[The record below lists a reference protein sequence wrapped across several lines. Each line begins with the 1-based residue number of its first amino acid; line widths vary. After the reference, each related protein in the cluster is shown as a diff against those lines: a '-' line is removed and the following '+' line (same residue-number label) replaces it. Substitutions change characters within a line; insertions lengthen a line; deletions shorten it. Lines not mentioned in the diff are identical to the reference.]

1 MANFG
6 IFRGFSEKLYEGELP
21 VSLGKIGSTEV
32 SDIIP
37 EYQAILN
44 YATTQG
50 YTLPSLN
57 QQVKQNQLLSDLV
70 FYGIWDKLDTFA
82 VFATDA
88 EDSLGSGTSNFA
100 LIDWKR
106 LSQLT
111 AVNSPTFTTNQGFTG
126 NGSSSYLNTN
136 FQPLTNKV
144 NISLNSA
151 SFGAY
156 FYSNAIQD
164 KGFGAIGF
172 YLNPTTATV
181 SGVSLIRSIFIG
193 PGVNGGI
200 HSGRQ
205 GFFQVNRKNSTEV
218 NHIKNGTDLGA
229 FLSNSNSIIN
239 TNLYLLAYNTGEF
252 ATDQISMYFAGSSLY
267 DERLNFSN
275 SWNTYINSI

>member
-6 IFRGFSEKLYEGELP
+6 LFRGFSEKLFEGELP
-21 VSLGKIGSTEV
+21 TSLGEIGSTVV

-37 EYQAILN
+37 EYQSILD

-50 YTLPSLN
+50 YTLPSQN

-70 FYGIWDKLDTFA
+70 FYGIWSKIDTFS
-82 VFATDA
+82 VFATD
-88 EDSLGSGTSNFA
+88 GSENFA

-106 LSQLT
+106 LSQMT

-126 NGSSSYLNTN
+126 NGTSSYINSN
-136 FQPLTNKV
+136 FKPLTNKV

-156 FYSNAIQD
+156 FYTNNIQD
-164 KGFGAIGF
+164 KGFGAIGY
-172 YLNPTTATV
+172 YLNPTTAT
-181 SGVSLIRSIFIG
+181 SGGVSLIRSIFNG
-193 PGVNGGI
+193 PGINGGS

-229 FLSNSNSIIN
+229 FLSTSTSIIN
-239 TNLYLLAYNTGEF
+239 NDLYLLAYNTGEF
-252 ATDQISMYFAGSSLY
+252 ATDQISIYFAGASLY
-267 DERLNFSN
+267 NERNDFYTAV
-275 SWNTYINSI
+275 NTYMTSL